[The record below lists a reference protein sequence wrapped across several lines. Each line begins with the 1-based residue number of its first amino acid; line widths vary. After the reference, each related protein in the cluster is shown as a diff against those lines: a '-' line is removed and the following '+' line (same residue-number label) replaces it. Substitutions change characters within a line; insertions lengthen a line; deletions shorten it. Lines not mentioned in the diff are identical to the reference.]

1 MRVRGL
7 LTLLIG
13 LLLTVGCTHD
23 SDIDTSGAS
32 SVGRVTTVKISAT
45 LPDFGGVTRGY
56 DSSNGGTRNIDWN
69 KYELRIIVKAYGDNS
84 ESEDQK
90 FRGRLAAE
98 VVDYIQSANNDGSI
112 SIDLDLPLTSGHTY
126 DVYLWADYVL
136 KSNPT
141 ADLHYDTSRFPTI
154 TLTSDALVIN
164 DESRDAFFARNTA
177 AVGDGAAV
185 WSERFNIERAV
196 AKLRM
201 VATDAESAAATMAT
215 LQMDTFYGG
224 FNIAEAKAINKATG
238 AVVSDKTEFETYST
252 ESAPDTKSFITA
264 YMLWPASANATIVAN
279 FYEEDK
285 ADAVSEIAPTNAIPL
300 KRGNLTTLRGV
311 MFESGWDGTT
321 LVEPMTIDGDW
332 LVLNNAKELA
342 WVLETGDT
350 KEKNKIRI
358 TSDMDMGG
366 HAVNPFPVHVSD
378 FDGNNKSIT
387 NIVVDGNSLFTID
400 KALSIHDLNVDTITV
415 GDAETVG
422 HVGVLLDEVKLADG
436 DNVTY
441 SNVTISNA
449 SVSTTN
455 GAAGGLIGYIGRA
468 DEKNRNVTYTV
479 TIENCELTDVTA
491 AGSLSEGHL
500 VGLFS
505 GYDNG
510 ETLIFKDNN
519 TIANANTR
527 VDDYVSHYTSAQQS
541 CWLAAIDAKYDGML
555 GNEVYHRGTIYFG
568 DKLFVRKWDG
578 ETKVEPLTEGGA
590 LAIYS
595 AFDMAKLPDIE
606 ATSVK
611 MMADVDMGNGSI
623 ATLKNSITAFDGN
636 NKSIHNIA
644 INGNALFAKSGVAVQ
659 KLTIDGA
666 TIGTETTTGNVGV
679 LFSEI
684 RATGTVGISDI
695 TVRNATLK
703 TTNGCAGGI
712 VGYVGRTT
720 ENARNTSLTATFT
733 RCHGANITSDTAQH
747 VGQLVGQFG
756 GYDSNETLAFSE
768 CTSTPAAGYTSI
780 YRADQQSCWRTAVGS
795 TSYDG
800 ILGAEKYYRGTIMFG
815 DIQFSPKWDG
825 ETKVVPLTE
834 DGALSIYSP
843 FDLANLQQDKNE
855 NGSWIY
861 EGEYN
866 VIKNITFKTH
876 IDLGSKTFIP
886 IYSLKNLNGGNFTL
900 YNLKVD
906 TMQDENK
913 SLGGAF
919 IRSAGGGTHKDLII
933 RNADVRVVHDPNGST
948 GNAYGGIFCGSVSS
962 TQTMS
967 NIQIYNSKLYAV
979 CKMGGLVGRVHAGSF
994 TCNGCVVDNCE
1005 LENYNAKDDDVFDVG
1020 GTMGSITAKTS
1031 AVFGTSGEAGGLI
1044 GFINVSANITGC
1056 SVSNTK
1062 INCFGQRDQE
1072 VKINATLSNS
1082 DVGTHGYF
1090 LVAGR
1095 HVNQFIGDIRTIY
1108 TNTSIVIDGCSV
1120 TNNQYGNNSVNGD
1133 NGHLSNQHNNHFYKF
1148 TRTNTFKKVNSGIFP
1163 DNNIT
1168 FVYTVT
1174 AHTPFV
1180 GCVYYVGIDDSVLGI
1195 DIRYGDVRG
1204 KVTINNCTYNGEQ
1217 HANITLDDINEFVGG
1232 PLNNIG
1238 DADIKKSNILAQ
1250 VRYPSNAITIND
1262 CE

>member
-32 SVGRVTTVKISAT
+32 SVGRVTTVKISTT

-69 KYELRIIVKAYGDNS
+69 KYELRVIVKAYGDNS

-98 VVDYIQSANNDGSI
+98 VVDYIQSANSDGSI

-224 FNIAEAKAINKATG
+224 FNIATAEAINKATG
-238 AVVSDKTEFETYST
+238 AVVSDKTAFETYST

-279 FYEEDK
+279 FYEEGK

-415 GDAETVG
+415 GNDETVG

-468 DEKNRNVTYTV
+468 DEKNRDVTYTV

-505 GYDNG
+505 GYDSG

-541 CWLAAIDAKYDGML
+541 CWLAAVDAKYDGML
-555 GNEVYHRGTIYFG
+555 GNEVYHRGTVYFG
-568 DKLFVRKWDG
+568 DKLFVPKWDG
-578 ETKVEPLTEGGA
+578 TTKVEPLTEGGA

-644 INGNALFAKSGVAVQ
+644 INGNALFAKSESGVAVQ

-800 ILGAEKYYRGTIMFG
+800 ILGVEKYYRGTIMFG

-825 ETKVVPLTE
+825 ETTAEPMLANATYDSGVSAGSNKFVV
-834 DGALSIYSP
+834 YSP
-843 FDLANLQQDKNE
+843 FDLAGVRKKTASPSAIFLRSDIDM
-855 NGSWIY
+855 NGQGTD
-861 EGEYN
+861 GEYN
-866 VIKNITFKTH
+866 VPSNFTQSAYSSADDNHFDPFNYVTTLDGAKDASNNYSIWNLSISQIEQERAAFILYANGTTAHKNINFRNCCTVSVHKPVETDAKAYGAILVSNVDAIYTMENVHAYDCKVFALQKVGT
-876 IDLGSKTFIP
+876 LGSRINGT
-886 IYSLKNLNGGNFTL
+886 STLKNCTVNNC
-900 YNLKVD
+900 YV
-906 TMQDENK
+906 ENYECK
-913 SLGGAF
+913 ISETFSSGKITIGSSNVEVTAQF
-919 IRSAGGGTHKDLII
+919 F
-933 RNADVRVVHDPNGST
+933 PNGEVGGMYGFIQGTST
-948 GNAYGGIFCGSVSS
+948 ITNCKAYGTIVDAYGQNDTNATVTPTWAAIAVRLAGYYKVPGRHVS
-962 TQTMS
+962 T
-967 NIQIYNSKLYAV
+967 
-979 CKMGGLVGRVHAGSF
+979 
-994 TCNGCVVDNCE
+994 
-1005 LENYNAKDDDVFDVG
+1005 
-1020 GTMGSITAKTS
+1020 
-1031 AVFGTSGEAGGLI
+1031 LI
-1044 GFINVSANITGC
+1044 GDIRATGTVTLTGC
-1056 SVSNTK
+1056 SVDASSECTNRWDK
-1062 INCFGQRDQE
+1062 HNSKCAYIGQ
-1072 VKINATLSNS
+1072 A
-1082 DVGTHGYF
+1082 
-1090 LVAGR
+1090 
-1095 HVNQFIGDIRTIY
+1095 
-1108 TNTSIVIDGCSV
+1108 
-1120 TNNQYGNNSVNGD
+1120 
-1133 NGHLSNQHNNHFYKF
+1133 
-1148 TRTNTFKKVNSGIFP
+1148 
-1163 DNNIT
+1163 
-1168 FVYTVT
+1168 YTVKF
-1174 AHTPFV
+1174 A
-1180 GCVYYVGIDDSVLGI
+1180 DDDG
-1195 DIRYGDVRG
+1195 
-1204 KVTINNCTYNGEQ
+1204 
-1217 HANITLDDINEFVGG
+1217 TLTVDG
-1232 PLNNIG
+1232 
-1238 DADIKKSNILAQ
+1238 SNIKLF
-1250 VRYPSNAITIND
+1250 D
-1262 CE
+1262 CRR

>member
-32 SVGRVTTVKISAT
+32 SVGCVTTVKISAT

-69 KYELRIIVKAYGDNS
+69 KYELRVIAKAYGDNS

-98 VVDYIQSANNDGSI
+98 VVDYIQSANSDGSI

-224 FNIAEAKAINKATG
+224 FNIATAEAINKATG
-238 AVVSDKTEFETYST
+238 AVVSDKTAFETYST

-264 YMLWPASANATIVAN
+264 YMLWPASADASIVAN
-279 FYEEDK
+279 FYEEGK
-285 ADAVSEIAPTNAIPL
+285 TDAVSEIAPTNAIPL
-300 KRGNLTTLRGV
+300 KRGNLTTLRGE
-311 MFESGWDGTT
+311 MFESGWDGKTT
-321 LVEPMTIDGDW
+321 VEPMTIDGDW

-342 WVLETGDT
+342 WVLETEDT
-350 KEKNKIRI
+350 KDKNKIRI

-366 HAVNPFPVHVSD
+366 HAVNPFPVNVSD

-436 DNVTY
+436 DNVIY

-468 DEKNRNVTYTV
+468 DEKNRDVTYTV

-505 GYDNG
+505 GYDSG

-541 CWLAAIDAKYDGML
+541 CWLAAVDAKYDGML
-555 GNEVYHRGTIYFG
+555 GNEVYHRGTVYFG
-568 DKLFVRKWDG
+568 DKLFVPKWDG
-578 ETKVEPLTEGGA
+578 ETKVEPLTEDGA

-623 ATLKNSITAFDGN
+623 ATLKNSIMAFDGN

-644 INGNALFAKSGVAVQ
+644 INGNALLAKSDVAVQ
-659 KLTIDGA
+659 NLTIDGA

-733 RCHGANITSDTAQH
+733 RCHGTNITSDTAQH

-756 GYDSNETLAFSE
+756 GYDSNETLTFSE

-795 TSYDG
+795 TAYDG

-825 ETKVVPLTE
+825 ITTVEPMLANATYDSGISAGNNKFVV
-834 DGALSIYSP
+834 YSP
-843 FDLANLQQDKNE
+843 FDLAGVRKKTASPSAIFLRSDIDM
-855 NGSWIY
+855 NGQ
-861 EGEYN
+861 GVDGKYN
-866 VIKNITFKTH
+866 VPSNFTQSAYSSADDNHFDPFNYVTTLDGAKDASNNYSIWNLSISQIEQERAAFILYANGTTAHKNINFRNCCTVSVHKPVETDAKAYGAILVSNVDATYTMENVHAYDCKVFALQKVGTLGAR
-876 IDLGSKTFIP
+876 IAGTSTLKNCTVNNCYVENYECKISERFESGSKSMAGFTVNNVYADFYPYGEVGGMFGFIQGNSTITNCWTKGTI
-886 IYSLKNLNGGNFTL
+886 IY
-900 YNLKVD
+900 
-906 TMQDENK
+906 
-913 SLGGAF
+913 
-919 IRSAGGGTHKDLII
+919 
-933 RNADVRVVHDPNGST
+933 
-948 GNAYGGIFCGSVSS
+948 AYGQDDKEATIDADWYVQLGIGALK
-962 TQTMS
+962 
-967 NIQIYNSKLYAV
+967 YY
-979 CKMGGLVGRVHAGSF
+979 LVP
-994 TCNGCVVDNCE
+994 
-1005 LENYNAKDDDVFDVG
+1005 
-1020 GTMGSITAKTS
+1020 
-1031 AVFGTSGEAGGLI
+1031 
-1044 GFINVSANITGC
+1044 
-1056 SVSNTK
+1056 
-1062 INCFGQRDQE
+1062 
-1072 VKINATLSNS
+1072 
-1082 DVGTHGYF
+1082 
-1090 LVAGR
+1090 GR
-1095 HVNQFIGDIRTIY
+1095 HVSTLIGNIRATGTINITNSGADSSSKCTNRHDTHQWRKKTGGSSWNPKYTYYKYDYIGQAYFVKFLDSEGTVKIDGASLTIGDCRTD
-1108 TNTSIVIDGCSV
+1108 TL
-1120 TNNQYGNNSVNGD
+1120 YG
-1133 NGHLSNQHNNHFYKF
+1133 
-1148 TRTNTFKKVNSGIFP
+1148 
-1163 DNNIT
+1163 
-1168 FVYTVT
+1168 
-1174 AHTPFV
+1174 
-1180 GCVYYVGIDDSVLGI
+1180 
-1195 DIRYGDVRG
+1195 
-1204 KVTINNCTYNGEQ
+1204 TY
-1217 HANITLDDINEFVGG
+1217 
-1232 PLNNIG
+1232 
-1238 DADIKKSNILAQ
+1238 
-1250 VRYPSNAITIND
+1250 
-1262 CE
+1262 